1 MLSKETIIEAKNN
14 TSLFQEFIKNST
26 KSPSPKAQQNFL
38 NIITNVADIIK
49 KICISEKLIF
59 DVNYDGKKYWEQG
72 KNIKLALLTEVST
85 AVSYPVL
92 LLMLLE
98 RKAILSNRMR
108 SFIKEK
114 FLKKR

>member
-59 DVNYDGKKYWEQG
+59 DVNYDGKKYIAKPE
-72 KNIKLALLTEVST
+72 S
-85 AVSYPVL
+85 
-92 LLMLLE
+92 
-98 RKAILSNRMR
+98 
-108 SFIKEK
+108 
-114 FLKKR
+114 

>member
-49 KICISEKLIF
+49 KY
-59 DVNYDGKKYWEQG
+59 V
-72 KNIKLALLTEVST
+72 
-85 AVSYPVL
+85 
-92 LLMLLE
+92 
-98 RKAILSNRMR
+98 
-108 SFIKEK
+108 
-114 FLKKR
+114 